1 MVILLIIHNIVQQT
15 LDSQLSTP
23 TYLFSILS
31 LISLFRYIATMFYQS
46 YTNSTST
53 VYVGNK
59 QTGRG
64 GGENGTALPVLLYLV
79 LYLYM
84 FANSQL
90 YVHNKITMSYCNS

>member
-1 MVILLIIHNIVQQT
+1 
-15 LDSQLSTP
+15 
-23 TYLFSILS
+23 
-31 LISLFRYIATMFYQS
+31 MFYQS
-46 YTNSTST
+46 YTNITST

-59 QTGRG
+59 QTGG

>member
-1 MVILLIIHNIVQQT
+1 
-15 LDSQLSTP
+15 
-23 TYLFSILS
+23 
-31 LISLFRYIATMFYQS
+31 MFYQS
-46 YTNSTST
+46 YTNITST

-59 QTGRG
+59 QTGR